1 MLVSFNMTTTPD
13 DTDRFESREDLLDF
27 MGGFDGLELMHFG
40 DNDLI
45 TPDMVTGVHLNC
57 HETWYDFFTG
67 NEEVLLSEFDDLETV
82 ERVYGSLDPQ
92 ALVDH
97 FKRNVQVARR
107 YGAQYVVFH
116 VSEASVEESLTFCRR
131 HTNEQVID
139 AACDLLN
146 QVFADEDPDLALML
160 ENLWY
165 PGLTITD
172 PAMTRRLFE
181 GVRHPNKGIM
191 FDTGHLLHTDFT
203 LRSQEEGL
211 AYINRRI
218 DEHEQAGLLPLFRG
232 MHLQQ
237 SITGEYCQGLV
248 DNPIELAPTY
258 SERLTQVFM
267 NIFKIDQHQPFT
279 CKGVREMIDRLP
291 LDFLTFE
298 FITESRQQH
307 AAFLRA
313 QRQALGIIGDT
324 RII

>member
-13 DTDRFESREDLLDF
+13 DMERFQSREDLLDF
-27 MGGFDGLELMHFG
+27 MGGFDGLELMYFG

-45 TPDMVTGVHLNC
+45 TPDMVSGVHLNC

-67 NEEVLLSEFDDLETV
+67 NEEALLSEFDDLETV
-82 ERVYGSLDPQ
+82 ERVYGSLNPQ

-107 YGAQYVVFH
+107 YGAEYVVFH
-116 VSEASVEESLTFCRR
+116 VSEAAVEESLTFCRR
-131 HTNEQVID
+131 HTNEKVID

-146 QVFADEDPDLALML
+146 QVFADENPDLALML

-165 PGLTITD
+165 PGLMLTD

-218 DEHEQAGLLPLFRG
+218 DEHERAGLLPLFRG

-237 SITGEYCQGLV
+237 SITGEFCQSLV
-248 DNPIELAPTY
+248 DNPIQLAPTY
-258 SERLTQVFM
+258 SERMWQVFE
-267 NIFKIDQHQPFT
+267 NIFKIDLHQPFT
-279 CKGVREMIDRLP
+279 CPGVREMVDRLP
-291 LDFLTFE
+291 LEFLTFE
-298 FITESRQQH
+298 FITESRQQL
-307 AAFLRA
+307 ASYLQA
-313 QRQALGIIGDT
+313 QREALGM
-324 RII
+324 